1 MESVTLDNGKEFA
14 KHDTFTK
21 ETGIPVYFADP
32 YSSWQRGTNEN
43 TNGLIRQYFPKGIDF
58 STVTAQRIQEV
69 ENMLNNRTRKRL
81 GYRTPNQVWREAM
94 NSDNYRVAL
103 NA

>member
-1 MESVTLDNGKEFA
+1 MI
-14 KHDTFTK
+14 FTTTSLK
-21 ETGIPVYFADP
+21 
-32 YSSWQRGTNEN
+32 N
-43 TNGLIRQYFPKGIDF
+43 TVRQYFPKGTDF

-69 ENMLNNRTRKRL
+69 ENMLNNRPRKRL